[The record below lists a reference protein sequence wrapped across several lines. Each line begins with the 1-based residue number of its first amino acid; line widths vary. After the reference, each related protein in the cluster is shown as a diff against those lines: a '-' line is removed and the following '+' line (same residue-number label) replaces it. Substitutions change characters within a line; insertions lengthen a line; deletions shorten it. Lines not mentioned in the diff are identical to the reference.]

1 MLLYIVQAEITDGL
15 VDLLKDDANP
25 VTFYCQATGE
35 PIPIISWDFNG
46 EVISSS
52 DTSTYNIS
60 NSLNGSVI
68 TSSITIM
75 NTSNDV
81 GIYTCNANN
90 TFGTDRKSAVLTTNG
105 MYILNFFHTCRCVL
119 VMHHLYRYFCN
130 P

>member
-1 MLLYIVQAEITDGL
+1 MLLYLVQAEITDGV

-35 PIPIISWDFNG
+35 PFPTIIWDFNG
-46 EVISSS
+46 GVINLS
-52 DTSTYNIS
+52 DTNIYNVS

-68 TSSITIM
+68 TSSLIIM

-90 TFGTDRKSAVLTTNG
+90 TLGTDRKSAVLTVNG
-105 MYILNFFHTCRCVL
+105 TYVHIKFLPYM
-119 VMHHLYRYFCN
+119 
-130 P
+130 